1 MAKQIGIGFPSLRK
15 KTFQSIEQSEYLY
28 IVIFI
33 VFIYSMRFK
42 GESVLNAP
50 MQNAPMITNIA
61 NLSINSDGLL
71 HKWKWK

>member
-1 MAKQIGIGFPSLRK
+1 
-15 KTFQSIEQSEYLY
+15 
-28 IVIFI
+28 
-33 VFIYSMRFK
+33 MRFK